1 MKVKYVVLTITI
13 FFCGVI
19 MAQNNGRVSN
29 SAEEVCPIKIGA
41 EIPDAI
47 IKTLDHKEI
56 SIREIIDGK
65 KSIIIFYRGGWCPY
79 CNLHLSDLQNVEND
93 LVKLGYKLIAISMDK
108 PENLIATVDKHIL
121 KYDLYSDSEADA
133 CKEFGIA
140 FNVEDEYVN
149 KLKEFG
155 MDIEE
160 SSGKNHHILPV
171 PSVFLVD
178 DKGII
183 KFEYVNPNYKE
194 RISGKLLL
202 EAARIY

>member
-108 PENLIATVDKHIL
+108 PENLIATVDKHTL

-155 MDIEE
+155 MDIEV

-171 PSVFLVD
+171 PSVFIVD

-183 KFEYVNPNYKE
+183 KFEYVNPDYKE

>member
-1 MKVKYVVLTITI
+1 MKVKYVVLIITI
-13 FFCGVI
+13 FFYGVI
-19 MAQNNGRVSN
+19 MAQNSGRVSN

-108 PENLIATVDKHIL
+108 PENLIATVDKHTL
-121 KYDLYSDSEADA
+121 KYDLYSDSEAEV
-133 CKEFGIA
+133 CKAFGIA
-140 FNVEDEYVN
+140 FKVEDEYVN

-155 MDIEE
+155 MDIEV

-171 PSVFLVD
+171 PSVFIVD

-183 KFEYVNPNYKE
+183 KFEYVNPDYKE